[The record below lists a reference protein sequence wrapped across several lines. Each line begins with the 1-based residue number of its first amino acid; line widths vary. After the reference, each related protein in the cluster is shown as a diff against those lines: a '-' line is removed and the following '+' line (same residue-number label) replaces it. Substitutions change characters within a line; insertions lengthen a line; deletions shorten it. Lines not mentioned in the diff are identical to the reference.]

1 MRERGRKD
9 EAEKEERRECHGV
22 GNLRTKNRVMVMEG
36 RAEIATVLFRLKYI
50 IFNPLKTS

>member
-1 MRERGRKD
+1 MRERGRKG

-36 RAEIATVLFRLKYI
+36 RAENATVSFRLKYI
-50 IFNPLKTS
+50 ISNPLKTS